1 MKFSCYSYHDI
12 RSKYIIIFKI
22 GKKTDMYEA
31 EAVAKMEIKSQ
42 REEAELD
49 MKTIEAPPKRRSS
62 TRTSRA
68 ATLPPRYFW

>member
-1 MKFSCYSYHDI
+1 MGTKEE
-12 RSKYIIIFKI
+12 
-22 GKKTDMYEA
+22 MYEA

-42 REEAELD
+42 REEAEMD

-68 ATLPPRYFW
+68 VTLPPR

>member
-1 MKFSCYSYHDI
+1 MEK
-12 RSKYIIIFKI
+12 R
-22 GKKTDMYEA
+22 TDMYEA

-68 ATLPPRYFW
+68 ATLPPRYF